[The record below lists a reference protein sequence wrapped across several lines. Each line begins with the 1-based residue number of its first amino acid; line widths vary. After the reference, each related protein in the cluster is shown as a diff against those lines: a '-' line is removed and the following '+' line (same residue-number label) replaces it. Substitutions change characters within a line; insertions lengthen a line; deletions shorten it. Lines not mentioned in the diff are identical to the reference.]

1 MLGWSTASGHQA
13 RILTL
18 IPVPG
23 VGADVG
29 SGGDRGV
36 APAVGKATFGS
47 VAVGLDGS
55 TVVALADGADGGGG
69 DETAETLMI
78 IPSREPETNPC
89 S

>member
-1 MLGWSTASGHQA
+1 
-13 RILTL
+13 L

-36 APAVGKATFGS
+36 APAVGTATFGS

-55 TVVALADGADGGGG
+55 TVVAALADGADGGGG